1 MSWFV
6 ASIRHQEGFS
16 TAWTRRMQRMRAG
29 SALVLDV
36 DVADEDDEHAD
47 EGETEQDERG
57 EDEKRHGPYLL
68 RGW

>member
-1 MSWFV
+1 
-6 ASIRHQEGFS
+6 
-16 TAWTRRMQRMRAG
+16 MRAG